1 MHTETSILID
11 APRDR
16 IFEVTSDLAAWPAM
30 LPHYRS
36 VHFLEGT
43 RDDALITMAGMRGW
57 IPISWKS
64 RLEVD
69 RDAFEMRFTHLK
81 AFTKGMVVVW
91 KYEQEPNGVRVTI
104 VHDLNFR
111 IPALAPLADLIIGRF
126 FIDYVAHKTLGTF
139 KLLLESGK

>member
-1 MHTETSILID
+1 
-11 APRDR
+11 
-16 IFEVTSDLAAWPAM
+16 
-30 LPHYRS
+30 
-36 VHFLEGT
+36 
-43 RDDALITMAGMRGW
+43 
-57 IPISWKS
+57 
-64 RLEVD
+64 
-69 RDAFEMRFTHLK
+69 MRFTHLK